1 MQREPAAPGTFA
13 QLLRQR
19 GESAPEVPAI
29 REKRRGIWGSVS
41 FGALSGEA
49 AHLSL
54 ALAERGVARGDRV
67 AVIGENRPRLFAAIA
82 ATHALGGVAVP
93 LYPDSSAEDVAW
105 QLRAAKVTTVFA
117 EDQEQVDKVLEILGE
132 CPAVRLVVYDDDRG
146 MRHYVHEGLADHGH
160 LMEEGARLAEAR
172 PDAYDRAVAEG
183 AGSEE
188 AFVFFTS
195 GASGA
200 PKGVVFTHAAL
211 IARTRAAC
219 AAQGLGAGDR
229 TLAFFPPGWLC
240 QTMFSYM
247 NAVVAGVCICC
258 PESLETLIDD
268 MREIAPS
275 SLLTTPR
282 MLDAIFSRISTRM
295 EETGGLNLLLYRRAL
310 GLAQRVGRQRMQ
322 GKVPGAVN
330 RFGMAAYGA
339 LIYAPLRD
347 ILGMSR
353 LKSACSTGDVLDPSM
368 QGFFQT
374 LGIDLRQLYGATE
387 TAFFVA
393 LQRAGESQPGSVGK
407 PLEDVDV
414 RIAEDGEILVRSDGL
429 MAGYLDDPAATAAAF
444 AADGWLRTGDAGS
457 LGPDGRLTVLD
468 RCDAMGRLRDGTA
481 FAPRPLESR
490 IRVSPHIREGVVVGD
505 GRDNLCALI
514 DIDTLAV
521 GRWADDKAIAYM
533 GHVDLASQDA
543 VYGLIADW
551 IAEVNADL
559 ARDPAQ
565 AALQIRRFVLV
576 PEELGTEN
584 GFLTPTGKVRRHA
597 VTARFAA
604 LIEGL
609 YAGQSEVML
618 ETDATEEGHHGPV
631 ALKIREAAV
640 VGMPGSRRAA

>member
-1 MQREPAAPGTFA
+1 MAREVAGRDTFA
-13 QLLRQR
+13 KLLFDQAALR
-19 GESAPEVPAI
+19 GDASAI
-29 REKRRGIWGSVS
+29 REKRRGIWGNIT
-41 FGALSGEA
+41 FRMLSDEA

-54 ALAERGVARGDRV
+54 ALAERGIARGERV
-67 AVIGENRPRLFAAIA
+67 AVIGDNRPRLFGAIA

-93 LYPDSSAEDVAW
+93 LYPDSSAEEVAG
-105 QLRAAKVTTVFA
+105 QLRAARVSAVFA
-117 EDQEQVDKVLEILGE
+117 EDQEQVDKVLDILPN
-132 CPAVRLVVYDDDRG
+132 CPGVRLVVYDDDRG
-146 MRHYVHEGLADHGH
+146 MRHYVHPGLADHGH
-160 LMEEGARLAEAR
+160 LIDEGQALAAKA
-172 PDAYDRAVAEG
+172 PDAYRQAVA
-183 AGSEE
+183 AGQGSDE

-211 IARTRAAC
+211 IGRTRAAVQ
-219 AAQGLGAGDR
+219 AQGLTASDT

-247 NAVVAGVCICC
+247 SSMVAGLCICC

-268 MREIAPS
+268 MREIAPT

-295 EETGGLNLLLYRRAL
+295 EETGGINLVLYRRAL
-310 GLAQRVGRQRMQ
+310 ALAQRVGRQRME
-322 GKVPGAVN
+322 GYAPGAVN

-353 LKSACSTGDVLDPSM
+353 LRSACSTGDTLDPAM

-374 LGIDLRQLYGATE
+374 LGIDLRQVYGATE

-393 LQRAGESQPGSVGK
+393 MQRHGDEGRGTVGK
-407 PLEDVDV
+407 PLDDIAV
-414 RIAEDGEILVRSDGL
+414 RISDRGEIEVRSDGL
-429 MAGYLDDPAATAAAF
+429 MAGYLDDPSAMAAVRS
-444 AADGWLRTGDAGS
+444 ADGWLRTGDAGI
-457 LGPDGRLTVLD
+457 LEPDGNLRLVD
-468 RCDAMGRLRDGTA
+468 RMDAIGRLADGTV
-481 FAPRPLESR
+481 FAPRMLESR
-490 IRVSPHIREGVVVGD
+490 IRFSPHIRDAVVVGD
-505 GRDNLCALI
+505 GRDGICALV

-521 GRWADDKAIAYM
+521 GRWADDHAIAYM
-533 GHVDLASQDA
+533 GHADLASQDE
-543 VYGLIADW
+543 VYGLVADW
-551 IAEVNADL
+551 IAEVNAGL
-559 ARDPAQ
+559 ARDPAT
-565 AALQIRRFVLV
+565 AALQIRRFALV

-597 VTARFAA
+597 VTERFAA

-618 ETDATEEGHHGPV
+618 ETAAVEEGHHGPV
-631 ALKIREAAV
+631 ALKIREASV
-640 VGMPGSRRAA
+640 VGVPGSRRAA